1 MSKRY
6 ILALLASSTAFSQF
20 SKALEVPI
28 DCASPKQYCRDEFV
42 QMSQSKTSIEDTI
55 KEIPMHV
62 QQNLTLKRGNNIP
75 KRLVGPLGPHG
86 HRVGGESGSATP
98 QQPRVFVWDEKT
110 GFTASWNSGN
120 PKHTAHDRIDLY
132 DFDFKTKT
140 HRLEAWFPGKGMV
153 DARFKD
159 ASNSACV
166 DCHGASQRPIF
177 PMYPDWPQFYGEF
190 NDEMSSYDEKAKAL
204 RSDLKQ
210 MANEFQPI
218 EEEKYFKFIN
228 EEAIANARYSLLY
241 AVKPRPIPGERP
253 NPYYPFRPRT
263 TTSPFSD
270 VSRAFY
276 YRPNLR
282 LGVMYNRL
290 TALQIFEKIKKSPIY
305 EKYPDVIFYSLMD
318 CNWDAEGTSKAGQE
332 LRKHILGKLLAEA
345 QSQPKLKSINLRGAQ
360 FPDGKYLNK
369 DFSEAGYSQIPY
381 EDLLALLD
389 LKIEDVDIR
398 FQTNA
403 TFKVQSGYGV
413 FDPKAFYHTD
423 NAMDIGYIKDKYQMN
438 PICDDKGKPCNFSYK
453 GTYMEGLKYFNSY
466 FDGSATTNELL
477 AAQMLL
483 HLTTDADKDSES
495 ASIKA
500 VRSSL
505 KTKIKNPTSYFE
517 TLQKKYSR
525 FAKRLSLD
533 REFFKKMDLIGPWI
547 QLPFSPDMLNVQNRE
562 PFWSKNAT
570 PVRLRHAQ
578 WASLKDRQA
587 RKRNSNG
594 GQNLCWNIYDS
605 MKARLQ
611 K

>member
-6 ILALLASSTAFSQF
+6 ILALLASATTIPQSAM
-20 SKALEVPI
+20 ALEVPI
-28 DCASPKQYCRDEFV
+28 NCASPMEFCRDEFV
-42 QMSQSKTSIEDTI
+42 QMSQGKTSIEDTI
-55 KEIPMHV
+55 KELPIYIRR
-62 QQNLTLKRGNNIP
+62 NLTLKRGNNLK
-75 KRLVGPLGPHG
+75 KRIVGPLGPHG
-86 HRVGGESGSATP
+86 HRVGGASGSATP
-98 QQPRVFVWDEKT
+98 EQPRVFVWDEKT

-120 PKHTAHDRIDLY
+120 SKHTAHDRIDLY

-140 HRLEAWFPGKGMV
+140 HRLEGWFPGKGMV
-153 DARFKD
+153 NAQFKD
-159 ASNSACV
+159 GSNGACI

-190 NDEMSSYDEKAKAL
+190 NDEMSSYAESARAL
-204 RSDLKQ
+204 RSDLKK
-210 MANEFQPI
+210 MANEFQPLEKALYFNFLI
-218 EEEKYFKFIN
+218 EEAKVN
-228 EEAIANARYSLLY
+228 PRYSLLY
-241 AVKPRPIPGERP
+241 AVKPPPIPQERA

-276 YRPNLR
+276 NRPNLR

-305 EKYPDVIFYSLMD
+305 QKYPDVIFYSLMD
-318 CNWDAEGTSKAGQE
+318 CNWDAEGTAKEGQE
-332 LRKHILGKLLAEA
+332 LRKQILGKLLAEV
-345 QSQPKLKSINLRGAQ
+345 QSQPSLKNINLRGIQ

-403 TFKVQSGYGV
+403 SFKVGAGYGV

-423 NAMDIGYIKDKYQMN
+423 NAMDIGYIKDKYEMN
-438 PICDDKGKPCNFSYK
+438 PICDEEGTPCNFSYK

-483 HLTTDADKDSES
+483 HLTTDADKEGES

-500 VRSSL
+500 VRSTL
-505 KTKIKNPTSYFE
+505 KAKVKNPTSYFE

-525 FAKRLSLD
+525 FAKRLELD
-533 REFFKKMDLIGPWI
+533 RNFFKKMDLIGPWI

-562 PFWSKNAT
+562 PFWSDGSTA
-570 PVRLRHAQ
+570 VRLRHAQ

-587 RKRNSNG
+587 RKRNSNS
-594 GQNLCWNIYDS
+594 GQNLCWSIYDS